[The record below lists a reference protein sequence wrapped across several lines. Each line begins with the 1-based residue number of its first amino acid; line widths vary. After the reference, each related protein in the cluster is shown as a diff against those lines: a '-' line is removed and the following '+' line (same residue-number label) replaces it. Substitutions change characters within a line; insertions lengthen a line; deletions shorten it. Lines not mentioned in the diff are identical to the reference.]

1 MINFYS
7 YKNKSYI
14 ASSTLIILTVII
26 IFFKGLNLGID
37 FKGGLNFEVRTNL
50 SNEQIFNAF
59 QEIKGDKEIIVKKE
73 IGSDVHTIRIETGND
88 NASFIEK
95 VNQLIQQHPEM
106 EILISE
112 YIEPTFSD
120 ELIKNSLYAMAS
132 SLLVI
137 AFYIWIRFDWQFAI
151 SGIFA
156 LLHDV
161 FIAIGFMSLFNIEFN
176 LTMIAALLLIAGYS
190 INDTI
195 VLFDRL
201 RTITS
206 DENNKNSFSD
216 SAKKETQK
224 IKDQAKK
231 DSENLIIEMNEKF
244 HKLAEIKK
252 NLAQTKISQMKNNAI
267 KDIKNTSAKIA
278 IDAVKKILSTSVDKS
293 KLENLFDKDLK
304 EAKVLFK
311 KINS

>member
-7 YKNKSYI
+7 YKNKSYL

-37 FKGGLNFEVRTNL
+37 FKGGLNFEVRSNL
-50 SNEQIFNAF
+50 SNDQILNVF
-59 QEIKGDKEIIVKKE
+59 QDINRDREIIVKKE
-73 IGSDVHTIRIETGND
+73 IGSDVYTIRIETGDD
-88 NASFIEK
+88 NASFIEEI
-95 VNQLIQQHPEM
+95 IQ
-106 EILISE
+106 
-112 YIEPTFSD
+112 
-120 ELIKNSLYAMAS
+120 LIKNSLYAMAS

-137 AFYIWIRFDWQFAI
+137 AFYIWIRFDWQFAA

-206 DENNKNSFSD
+206 DEDNKDSFSD
-216 SAKKETQK
+216 NVNKS
-224 IKDQAKK
+224 IKLNLRRTILTSFTTILALICLVILAPVNLTEMPIVFIFGVCIGTYSSLFLALGIVGDFNYEAVLRAR
-231 DSENLIIEMNEKF
+231 DS
-244 HKLAEIKK
+244 
-252 NLAQTKISQMKNNAI
+252 
-267 KDIKNTSAKIA
+267 
-278 IDAVKKILSTSVDKS
+278 
-293 KLENLFDKDLK
+293 
-304 EAKVLFK
+304 
-311 KINS
+311 

>member
-7 YKNKSYI
+7 YKKKSYLVSLILI
-14 ASSTLIILTVII
+14 ALTIVIV
-26 IFFKGLNLGID
+26 FFKGLNLGID

-50 SNEQIFNAF
+50 SNEQIFETF
-59 QEIKGDKEIIVKKE
+59 QEINTNREIIVKKE

-88 NASFIEK
+88 NASFIEEI
-95 VNQLIQQHPEM
+95 NQLIEDHPEM
-106 EILISE
+106 NVLISE

-120 ELIKNSLYAMAS
+120 ELIKNSLYAMVS

-137 AFYIWIRFDWQFAI
+137 AFYIWIRFDWQFAA

-161 FIAIGFMSLFNIEFN
+161 FITVGFMSLFNIEFN

-201 RTITS
+201 RSLTS
-206 DENNKNSFSD
+206 DENNKDSFSNNVTNSIQLNLRRTILTSFTTILVLICLVLLAPVNLTEMPIVFIFGVLIGTYSSLFLALSIVGDLNYEAVLKARD
-216 SAKKETQK
+216 S
-224 IKDQAKK
+224 
-231 DSENLIIEMNEKF
+231 
-244 HKLAEIKK
+244 
-252 NLAQTKISQMKNNAI
+252 
-267 KDIKNTSAKIA
+267 
-278 IDAVKKILSTSVDKS
+278 
-293 KLENLFDKDLK
+293 
-304 EAKVLFK
+304 
-311 KINS
+311 

>member
-7 YKNKSYI
+7 YKNKSYL
-14 ASSTLIILTVII
+14 ASLTLIILTVII

-50 SNEQIFNAF
+50 SNEQILNVF
-59 QEIKGDKEIIVKKE
+59 QDTNSDREIIVKKE
-73 IGSDVHTIRIETGND
+73 IGSDVHTIRIETGDD
-88 NASFIEK
+88 NASFIEEI
-95 VNQLIQQHPEM
+95 NQLILDHPEM
-106 EILISE
+106 EVLISE

-137 AFYIWIRFDWQFAI
+137 AFYIWIRFDWQFAA

-206 DENNKNSFSD
+206 DENNKDSFSD
-216 SAKKETQK
+216 NVNNS
-224 IKDQAKK
+224 IKLNLRRTILTSFTTILALICLVILAPVNLTEMPIVFIFGVLIGTYSSLFLALSIVGDLNYEAVLKAR
-231 DSENLIIEMNEKF
+231 DS
-244 HKLAEIKK
+244 
-252 NLAQTKISQMKNNAI
+252 
-267 KDIKNTSAKIA
+267 
-278 IDAVKKILSTSVDKS
+278 
-293 KLENLFDKDLK
+293 
-304 EAKVLFK
+304 
-311 KINS
+311 